1 MPYKFTFDLSKIP
14 TFFFAEIAK
23 VGYHKKVGVKLQQII
38 RRFKIEEATGLNL
51 SDVVMLLQD
60 LIDMQAEN
68 LSERKRFDKTKSRA
82 LFLPHCSRKYM
93 DSRCKATFDKSISS
107 FECAH
112 CSGDCL
118 VSRAVVF
125 AEKQDYDVYILPGG
139 SCISKILKA
148 KRYEGIVGIAC
159 GDEIKAGVK
168 LLKLIGIS
176 SQTVPLIKNGCANTS
191 FNVQTLFRTL
201 ERA

>member
-14 TFFFAEIAK
+14 TLFFSEIAK
-23 VGYHKKVGVKLQQII
+23 VAHHKNVGVKLRQII

-51 SDVVMLLQD
+51 SDVVLLLQD

-93 DSRCKATFDKSISS
+93 DSRCKASFNQNVSS

-118 VSRAVVF
+118 VGRAVVF
-125 AEKQDYDVYILPGG
+125 AEERNYDVYVLPGG

-148 KRYEGIVGIAC
+148 NRYEGIVGVAC
-159 GDEIKAGVK
+159 GDEIRAGVNLVK
-168 LLKLIGIS
+168 LRRVS
-176 SQTVPLIKNGCANTS
+176 SQTVPLIKNGCAHTS
-191 FNVQTLFRTL
+191 FDVETLFRTL
-201 ERA
+201 ERS

>member
-14 TFFFAEIAK
+14 TLFFSETAK
-23 VGYHKKVGVKLQQII
+23 VAHHKNVGVKLQQII

-68 LSERKRFDKTKSRA
+68 LSEKERFDKTKSRA

-93 DSRCKATFDKSISS
+93 DSRCKASFNQNTSS

-118 VSRAVVF
+118 VGRAVVF
-125 AEKQDYDVYILPGG
+125 AEKRNYDVYILPGG

-148 KRYEGIVGIAC
+148 KKYEGIVGVAC
-159 GDEIKAGVK
+159 CNEIKVGVD
-168 LLKLIGIS
+168 LLKLSRVS
-176 SQTVPLIKNGCANTS
+176 SQTVPLIRNGCANTS
-191 FNVQTLFRTL
+191 FNVETLFRTL

>member
-14 TFFFAEIAK
+14 CFFFTEIAK
-23 VGYHKKVGVKLQQII
+23 AGYHKKVGLKLQQII
-38 RRFKIEEATGLNL
+38 RRFRIEEATGLNL
-51 SDVVMLLQD
+51 ADAVMLVQD

-68 LSERKRFDKTKSRA
+68 LLEKKRFDKTKRRA

-93 DSRCKATFDKSISS
+93 DSRCKASFNQSSSS

-118 VSRAVVF
+118 VERAVVF
-125 AEKQDYDVYILPGG
+125 AEKKDYDVYILPGG

-148 KRYEGIVGIAC
+148 KKYEGIVGVAC

-168 LLKLIGIS
+168 LLKFMRVS

-191 FNVQTLFRTL
+191 FNVETLFRTL

>member
-1 MPYKFTFDLSKIP
+1 MPYKFTFDLSRIP
-14 TFFFAEIAK
+14 CFFFAEIAK
-23 VGYHKKVGVKLQQII
+23 VGYHKKVGIKLQQII
-38 RRFKIEEATGLNL
+38 RRFRIEEATGLNL
-51 SDVVMLLQD
+51 SDAVMLLQD
-60 LIDMQAEN
+60 LIDMQIEN
-68 LSERKRFDKTKSRA
+68 LSEKKRFDNTKIRA

-93 DSRCKATFDKSISS
+93 DSRCKASFDQSISS

-118 VSRAVVF
+118 VGRAVVF
-125 AEKQDYDVYILPGG
+125 AEKKDYDVYILPGG
-139 SCISKILKA
+139 SCISKILKV
-148 KRYEGIVGIAC
+148 KRYEGIVGVAC

-168 LLKLIGIS
+168 LLKRMGVS

-191 FNVQTLFRTL
+191 FNVEMLFQTL

>member
-14 TFFFAEIAK
+14 CFFFAEIAK
-23 VGYHKKVGVKLQQII
+23 AGYHKKVGMKLQQII
-38 RRFKIEEATGLNL
+38 RRFRIEEATGLNL
-51 SDVVMLLQD
+51 SEAVMLLQD

-68 LSERKRFDKTKSRA
+68 LSEKKRFDKTKRRA

-93 DSRCKATFDKSISS
+93 DSRCKASFDQSISS

-118 VSRAVVF
+118 VGRAVVF
-125 AEKQDYDVYILPGG
+125 AEKKDYDVYILPGG

-148 KRYEGIVGIAC
+148 KKYEGIVGVAC

-168 LLKLIGIS
+168 LLKLMRVS

-191 FNVQTLFRTL
+191 FNVETLFRTL

>member
-14 TFFFAEIAK
+14 ALFFAEIAK
-23 VGYHKKVGVKLQQII
+23 VGYHKRVGVKLQQII
-38 RRFKIEEATGLNL
+38 SRFKIEEITGLNL
-51 SDVVMLLQD
+51 SDAVMLLQD
-60 LIDMQAEN
+60 FADIQAEN
-68 LSERKRFDKTKSRA
+68 LAERKRFDKTKSRA

-93 DSRCKATFDKSISS
+93 DSRCKASFNQNTSS

-118 VSRAVVF
+118 VGRAAVF
-125 AEKQDYDVYILPGG
+125 AEKRNYDVYILPGG

-148 KRYEGIVGIAC
+148 KRYEGIIGVAC
-159 GDEIKAGVK
+159 CNEIKAGVN
-168 LLKLIGIS
+168 LLKHSRVS
-176 SQTVPLIKNGCANTS
+176 SQTVPLIKNGCANTR
-191 FNVQTLFRTL
+191 FNLETLFRTL